1 MGQAELPRVSL
12 RPPLREALT
21 PTSRAVLQKLQGPA
35 AASEAG
41 AGRLHR
47 RLRAQGRPAQEARAA
62 LLPGG
67 HRSAG
72 AGTAEPGAG
81 RGVAEGTGRCMLPPP
96 SPFLSSPAR
105 PSEGRAPVPGRAG
118 LARGVG
124 GAGGARG
131 SVPCTQLGLY
141 GEMDRGPPQETDL
154 RLEAWV
160 PPSYLNPLPCLLQFY
175 SPAHTSPGMRAEY
188 PRRKLILSSD
198 KLILFFPFKKGEILP
213 CHR

>member
-1 MGQAELPRVSL
+1 MARGAPWPPSRSEDASPRMPPPDFSAARSHSPACGQSPPSGWVVEVSVGQAELPRVSL

-118 LARGVG
+118 LARGVVG
-124 GAGGARG
+124 GRGGEGVSALHTARALWG
-131 SVPCTQLGLY
+131 N
-141 GEMDRGPPQETDL
+141 GP
-154 RLEAWV
+154 R
-160 PPSYLNPLPCLLQFY
+160 
-175 SPAHTSPGMRAEY
+175 TSPGDRPQA
-188 PRRKLILSSD
+188 
-198 KLILFFPFKKGEILP
+198 
-213 CHR
+213 